1 MRNHR
6 FWSLAWLPLLVAVPA
21 CRQGPSQEM
30 QAQIEELTTAAQ
42 ERDRLMQEMADN
54 TRLLAEISSELT
66 KVQVPSRTLR
76 GVSTESPVRASRDTL
91 MRKIKY
97 VSARIGEV
105 ENRLNESRKRVEE
118 LTTVSDS
125 LRTTLDETVKNFESI
140 VETQLETIEAMK
152 EHVATLE
159 AEKQALS
166 DTLTQVAARANRVYY
181 VIGTKDELLDR
192 GIVVK
197 EGGSRFLFVLWK
209 QGVTIQPARE
219 LDPSQFTQ
227 IDRREMTE
235 IPLPDAT
242 ATYRI
247 ASRQALEYLET
258 QPAENGE
265 ITGTGSLK
273 IADSERFWHTSRFL
287 IIVLEGGQQA
297 LNTASAM

>member
-1 MRNHR
+1 
-6 FWSLAWLPLLVAVPA
+6 
-21 CRQGPSQEM
+21 
-30 QAQIEELTTAAQ
+30 
-42 ERDRLMQEMADN
+42 MQEMADN
-54 TRLLAEISSELT
+54 TRLLSEISSELM

-105 ENRLNESRKRVEE
+105 ENRLKESRQRIEQ

-125 LRTTLDETVKNFESI
+125 LRSTLDETVKNFEGI

-152 EHVATLE
+152 EHVASLE

-166 DTLTQVAARANRVYY
+166 DTLTHVAARANKVYY
-181 VIGTKDELLDR
+181 VIGTKDELLTK

-209 QGVTIQPARE
+209 QGVTLQPARE
-219 LDPSQFTQ
+219 LDPEQFTS
-227 IDRREMTE
+227 IDRRQVTE
-235 IPLPDAT
+235 IPLPDPT

-258 QPAENGE
+258 QPGDNGE
-265 ITGTGSLK
+265 LTGAAALR
-273 IADSERFWHTSRFL
+273 IADSERFWLPSRFL
-287 IIVLEGGQQA
+287 IILREGGQDA
-297 LNTASAM
+297 VNTASR